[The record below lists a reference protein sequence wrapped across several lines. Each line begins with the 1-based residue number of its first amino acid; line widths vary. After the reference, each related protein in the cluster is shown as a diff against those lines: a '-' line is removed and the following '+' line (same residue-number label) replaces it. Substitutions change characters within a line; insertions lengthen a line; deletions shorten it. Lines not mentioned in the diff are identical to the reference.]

1 MMQLQH
7 ITCGPC
13 QKTKG
18 IEKGIGKIL
27 QGEGGRNSKSCMKCL
42 LQLIYDRS
50 ISIYMKWVKTFD
62 GAITCCQHRFF
73 EDRGKVCRFWRSH
86 SKVKYMKSMLGEKV
100 QVGRVYRFQG
110 SHRKAEYLKDL
121 VRRERSI
128 QKCWGGHRKVEHTN
142 ATLGLR

>member
-1 MMQLQH
+1 MQLQH

-50 ISIYMKWVKTFD
+50 ISIYMKWVKTFE
-62 GAITCCQHRFF
+62 CWMM
-73 EDRGKVCRFWRSH
+73 VLSH
-86 SKVKYMKSMLGEKV
+86 VVSIGFLKTEVRYVDFGE
-100 QVGRVYRFQG
+100 
-110 SHRKAEYLKDL
+110 
-121 VRRERSI
+121 
-128 QKCWGGHRKVEHTN
+128 
-142 ATLGLR
+142 ATAK